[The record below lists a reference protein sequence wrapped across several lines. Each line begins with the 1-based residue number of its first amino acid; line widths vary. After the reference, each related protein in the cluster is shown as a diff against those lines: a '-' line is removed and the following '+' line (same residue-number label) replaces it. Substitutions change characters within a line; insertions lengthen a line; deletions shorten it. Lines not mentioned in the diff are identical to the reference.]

1 MVIASAR
8 IESGQGFAPRVDLSD
23 PVERERLSRSAL
35 KAFFKI
41 MEFWKIRE
49 VDARQLL
56 GGVSENRYRALR
68 KVDGRTL
75 DEEMIRRI
83 SYILGI
89 FKGLNRRFGE
99 KLADEWVHLPNANT
113 VFGGETPLEN
123 LMKGDLS
130 AFSIVRNLL
139 DGPLGGH

>member
-1 MVIASAR
+1 MVIANAR
-8 IESGQGFAPRVDLSD
+8 VESGLGFASRVDLSD
-23 PVERERLSRSAL
+23 QAERERLSRSAL
-35 KAFFKI
+35 QAFFKI
-41 MEFWKIRE
+41 MELWKIRE
-49 VDARQLL
+49 IDARRLL
-56 GGVSENRYRALR
+56 GGMSENRYRALR
-68 KVDGRTL
+68 EVDGRTI

-89 FKGLNRRFGE
+89 FKRLYRRFGE

-113 VFGGETPLEN
+113 VFGGATPLEY

-139 DGPLGGH
+139 DGPRGGH